1 MSDKLREANE
11 LVEWVEKRLLN
22 CCRIAEERRGLADR
36 DGWLDYAEHF
46 RRMAPPKRGLVKSA
60 NLDAE
65 AKGQP
70 VAMSPDYLKLTADEA
85 IELEDMERRG
95 VGFKRSSQERP
106 AEAPAVT
113 PKKCD
118 ECGAIESADQMEF
131 DKDCRCG
138 GTFKS
143 QPTPDLPV
151 SSQPSALSSGASK
164 EQARAWVDT
173 WFNAP
178 PGEQIR
184 MAQSLAA
191 EFEQIRTAEK
201 ERCAKL
207 ESACR
212 LALTRMAHT
221 CKPEWYPT
229 EQWAEKG
236 SMNFEHCDCEIS
248 VVEAAIRQGKREQAG
263 PAPDSTLSEGQ

>member
-1 MSDKLREANE
+1 MSDKLREALSA
-11 LVEWVEKRLLN
+11 LVESAKAKSDNAYCDYIAFGDIELFAHVRGGELLG
-22 CCRIAEERRGLADR
+22 RYRAMHEMYRELAAVLTEAKGQEPVR
-36 DGWLDYAEHF
+36 N
-46 RRMAPPKRGLVKSA
+46 MQQT
-60 NLDAE
+60 LDAE

-151 SSQPSALSSGASK
+151 SSQPSALSSGASM

-201 ERCAKL
+201 ERCAKRIGL
-207 ESACR
+207 R

-221 CKPEWYPT
+221 CKPKWYPA
-229 EQWAEKG
+229 EHMGHEKG
-236 SMNFEHCDCEIS
+236 S
-248 VVEAAIRQGKREQAG
+248 
-263 PAPDSTLSEGQ
+263 